1 MTTIL
6 FCRKKYWLFGAT
18 ILALILMCGSGHS
31 DVADQGRAPK
41 MVLKE
46 QGFDFGEV
54 KQGEVITHTF
64 EVLNQGNE
72 ILKIKKV
79 NPG

>member
-1 MTTIL
+1 MTTVL

-31 DVADQGRAPK
+31 DVADQGHGPK

-46 QGFDFGEV
+46 QDFDFGKSSKE
-54 KQGEVITHTF
+54 KSSLT
-64 EVLNQGNE
+64 L
-72 ILKIKKV
+72 LKSSTRERIC
-79 NPG
+79 